1 MPAILVGIGCTFPSP
16 AYRKNPTRYDPVM
29 DTLTSEDRRGRT
41 LSLLDDCE
49 VLDLR
54 PQTGGS
60 GFTPKCYIKCYTK
73 CYTGSESY
81 IEFYVALLPVVVHW
95 TS

>member
-1 MPAILVGIGCTFPSP
+1 MHFQSP
-16 AYRKNPTRYDPVM
+16 RT
-29 DTLTSEDRRGRT
+29 TLEASMASEDRRGRT

-60 GFTPKCYIKCYTK
+60 GFTPKCYIKCYT
-73 CYTGSESY
+73 GSECY